1 MGGKE
6 QMKNIGFIGAFDKLD
21 LLLYISK
28 ILTMLG
34 KKVVI
39 VDTTLE
45 QKSKYIVPVI
55 SPTKSYITR
64 FENIDIAVGFETY
77 QEIERYI
84 GQTENKKMSY
94 DYALVNIDT
103 IEGFERFH
111 DQETIKDFFV
121 TSFDMY
127 SIRKGLEA
135 ISKIQQPI
143 ELSKI
148 LFSSKLTQEDV
159 YYLEYLALGYKI
171 KWNEEII
178 NFPYETNDLEVM
190 MENEKANKVGMK
202 NLTPAYRENLEYLIT
217 NIMPDIDLA
226 NLRRVMKNIEKEG

>member
-1 MGGKE
+1 
-6 QMKNIGFIGAFDKLD
+6 MKNIGFIGAFDKLD

-34 KKVVI
+34 KNVVI

-226 NLRRVMKNIEKEG
+226 NLKRVMKNIEKEG

>member
-1 MGGKE
+1 
-6 QMKNIGFIGAFDKLD
+6 MKNIGFIGAFDKLD

-45 QKSKYIVPVI
+45 QKAKYIVPVI

-64 FENIDIAVGFETY
+64 FEKTDIAVGFESY
-77 QEIERYI
+77 EEIERYI
-84 GQTENKKMSY
+84 GQSENRKMSY

-103 IEGFERFH
+103 MEGFEKFYNQ
-111 DQETIKDFFV
+111 DTIKTYFT

-127 SIRKGLEA
+127 SIKKGLEA
-135 ISKIQQPI
+135 ISKIKEPV

-148 LFSSKLTQEDV
+148 IFRTKLAQEDI

-171 KWNEEII
+171 KWNEEVI
-178 NFPYETNDLEVM
+178 NFPYETSDLEVM
-190 MENEKANKVGMK
+190 MENQRLNKIGMK
-202 NLTPAYRENLEYLIT
+202 NLSQAYRENLEYLII
-217 NIMPDIDLA
+217 NMIPDINTV
-226 NLRRVMKNIEKEG
+226 NLKRIMKIIEKEG

>member
-1 MGGKE
+1 
-6 QMKNIGFIGAFDKLD
+6 MKNIGFIGAFDKLD
-21 LLLYISK
+21 LLLYTSK

-34 KKVVI
+34 KNVVI

-45 QKSKYIVPVI
+45 QKSKYVVPVI

-64 FENIDIAVGFETY
+64 FENMDIAVGFEDY

-84 GQTENKKMSY
+84 GQTENRKMTY

-103 IEGFERFH
+103 MEGFDKFYNE
-111 DQETIKDFFV
+111 ETIKTFFV

-135 ISKIQQPI
+135 ISRIKQPV

-148 LFSSKLTQEDV
+148 VFSSKMSQEDI
-159 YYLEYLALGYKI
+159 YYLEYLSLGYKI
-171 KWNEEII
+171 KWNEEVI
-178 NFPYETNDLEVM
+178 NFPYETSDLEVM
-190 MENEKANKVGMK
+190 MENEKANK
-202 NLTPAYRENLEYLIT
+202 A
-217 NIMPDIDLA
+217 
-226 NLRRVMKNIEKEG
+226 

>member
-1 MGGKE
+1 
-6 QMKNIGFIGAFDKLD
+6 MKNIGFIGAFDKLD

>member
-1 MGGKE
+1 
-6 QMKNIGFIGAFDKLD
+6 MKNIGFIGAFDKLD

-28 ILTMLG
+28 ILTMLE

-178 NFPYETNDLEVM
+178 NFPYETNDIEVM

>member
-1 MGGKE
+1 
-6 QMKNIGFIGAFDKLD
+6 MKNIGFIGAFDKLD

-178 NFPYETNDLEVM
+178 NFPYETNDIEVM

>member
-1 MGGKE
+1 
-6 QMKNIGFIGAFDKLD
+6 MKNIGFIGAFDKLD

-64 FENIDIAVGFETY
+64 FESIDIAVGFETY

-111 DQETIKDFFV
+111 DHETIKDFFV

>member
-1 MGGKE
+1 
-6 QMKNIGFIGAFDKLD
+6 MKNIGFIGAFDKLD

-64 FENIDIAVGFETY
+64 FESIDIAVGFETY

-111 DQETIKDFFV
+111 DQETIKNFFV

-190 MENEKANKVGMK
+190 MDNEKANKVGMK

-217 NIMPDIDLA
+217 NIIPDIDLA

>member
-1 MGGKE
+1 
-6 QMKNIGFIGAFDKLD
+6 MKNIGFIGAFDKLD

-34 KKVVI
+34 KNVVI